1 MGLDMYLSKKHYV
14 KNWDHA
20 PERKF
25 KIAVNLN
32 EKGYSPVNPEKV
44 AYIQEEVGYWRKQNH
59 IHQWFVDNV
68 QGGKDECQVAYVDPA
83 KLQELLE
90 TCKKVMA
97 ASELIEN
104 GDGEKLIKDST
115 VAKELLPNQGG
126 FFFGGT
132 EYDEWYLEGVTHT
145 IKILEEELKHDWG
158 RDSPEYYYQSSW

>member
-90 TCKKVMA
+90 TCKRSWPPRNLLRMVMEKNSSKIQPWQKNYSRIKVV
-97 ASELIEN
+97 SFSVELNMMN
-104 GDGEKLIKDST
+104 GISK
-115 VAKELLPNQGG
+115 A
-126 FFFGGT
+126 
-132 EYDEWYLEGVTHT
+132 
-145 IKILEEELKHDWG
+145 
-158 RDSPEYYYQSSW
+158 